1 LKKIIGLSI
10 GLLVSVFILAG
21 GSAVGQE
28 KAKAPQAVL
37 KKLIEN
43 DKVVVIETRY
53 APGAENSSVPRDARV
68 VRALTTGTLVRS
80 YPDGKT
86 EKVEWK
92 AGEAK
97 YFPALA
103 GAVPQYTTKNVGKT
117 ELVLY
122 LVVLK

>member
-1 LKKIIGLSI
+1 VKRLIGLSI
-10 GLLVSVFILAG
+10 GLLVPVFILAA

-28 KAKAPQAVL
+28 KAKAPQVVQ
-37 KKLIEN
+37 KKYLEN
-43 DKVVVIETRY
+43 DKVRVVEFTY

-68 VRALTTGTLVRS
+68 VRALTSGTLMRT

-97 YFPALA
+97 FFPAVT

-117 ELVLY
+117 KLVLY